1 MVVQRR
7 RSLMGFVKLED
18 IRFEPAAASSS
29 TMDEAIVS
37 QDSFYFVRE
46 RTTGHTFL
54 LSMRRSRNTTQNNS
68 NTILI
73 TNEPS
78 QSLPNEEEA
87 PTKCII
93 RYVYR
98 QHFQHKDKF
107 LHNTNDEGLTLW
119 NENRG
124 EEGGQPQR
132 RIVQWYRAET
142 ITQARA
148 IVQKISFD
156 TTQAMLDC
164 STVFDAD
171 SDTTTTMLTA
181 TIQGEDNCSSL
192 VRHLMELEHDHG
204 MIRKKRRVCEGWPA
218 TIPGVGDIQGR
229 QVIVDW
235 MAELVECFDLDDR
248 TFFQAML
255 LFDRYTS
262 VIASNNTRRSL
273 NCKYYQLIAGS
284 CVLLASKCN
293 HVLVTEKD
301 IVFCCDNVFTTEQVL
316 STETEI
322 LQQLDFKL
330 VSLFAW
336 CFILCVCVC
345 VCVFFAEFSFQIY
358 STIPT
363 IF

>member
-7 RSLMGFVKLED
+7 RSLMGFVKLKE
-18 IRFEPAAASSS
+18 IRIEPAA
-29 TMDEAIVS
+29 
-37 QDSFYFVRE
+37 SFYFVRE

-54 LSMRRSRNTTQNNS
+54 LSMRRSRNTTQNSS
-68 NTILI
+68 NNILT
-73 TNEPS
+73 TNESP
-78 QSLPNEEEA
+78 QSPLNDEEA

-107 LHNTNDEGLTLW
+107 LHNTNEEGLTLW

-148 IVQKISFD
+148 IVQKITFD
-156 TTQAMLDC
+156 TTQALLDGT
-164 STVFDAD
+164 TVFDAD
-171 SDTTTTMLTA
+171 SDPTTTMLTA

-192 VRHLMELEHDHG
+192 VRHLMELEHDG
-204 MIRKKRRVCEGWPA
+204 MMTRNRMMVCDGWPDTTA
-218 TIPGVGDIQGR
+218 DVGYIQGR

-262 VIASNNTRRSL
+262 VVASNNNTRRSIHR
-273 NCKYYQLIAGS
+273 KYYQLIAGS

-293 HVLVTEKD
+293 HVIVTEKD

-330 VSLFAW
+330 VSLFGI
-336 CFILCVCVC
+336 FFC
-345 VCVFFAEFSFQIY
+345 VCVFFFAVFSFQIY